1 MRTVFEDDQKSGGI
15 TDFGDFSEGSCSKAI
30 TRESR
35 KIVWIICFQ
44 SNSFKKIFIDL
55 LRNLKINE
63 QHEDGII
70 AIKNNNKG
78 PNKKDTIQD
87 LLGLD
92 KKNDQLKN
100 NPNLVTD
107 KNGNLV
113 VKFNSTENHQL
124 IDGYWIILQDWSQCS
139 LKCGGGTSTLQ
150 RMCIPPK
157 YGGAPCKGE
166 SIINKPCNRQPCP
179 DVGSTYQNKNNG
191 TINKPIFKSMMISN
205 NPRRYVKCKLK
216 ESDLMLFQNLTDPLF
231 DKNPLINKEYPNNG
245 NSISL
250 PMKVIMNNSTFTLYS
265 GEETDSLYLS
275 FNLEISRFIRSPKR
289 GCFQIFESK
298 KKYVTLCPFGCD
310 DKAVEEWDYDFNLFK
325 YQCSYKKANIDEDEL
340 KKKLDEK
347 IVKIFFMTNKKFI
360 FTTTLKLE
368 LKLNNI

>member
-166 SIINKPCNRQPCP
+166 SIINKPCNRH
-179 DVGSTYQNKNNG
+179 
-191 TINKPIFKSMMISN
+191 
-205 NPRRYVKCKLK
+205 
-216 ESDLMLFQNLTDPLF
+216 
-231 DKNPLINKEYPNNG
+231 
-245 NSISL
+245 ISL